1 MSFYHNLITQKSF
14 EELKKLRQTTDFI
27 LIGGW
32 AVYFYTHQ
40 LKSKDID
47 IITDY
52 AQLEKIGRNYQLTK
66 NERLKKYEARHDEVQ
81 IDIYLPFY
89 SSLGIPVEV
98 LQKQTQTV
106 ENFTLL
112 DANYLTA
119 LKIHTFNQR
128 GQTPKGQKDFLD
140 VVSLLTSPWVD
151 TKKVKEVV
159 KKYQIKTDLWEKRAK
174 ETNKIPELNLNTHRW
189 ARIKRQKGL
198 CRGK

>member
-66 NERLKKYEARHDEVQ
+66 NERLKKYEARRDEVQ

-89 SSLGIPVEV
+89 SNLGIPVEV

-112 DANYLTA
+112 EANYLTA

-128 GQTPKGQKDFLD
+128 GQIPKGQKDFLD

-151 TKKVKEVV
+151 KKKVKEVV

-174 ETNKIPELNLNTHRW
+174 ETNQIPELNLNTHRW

-198 CRGK
+198 

>member
-66 NERLKKYEARHDEVQ
+66 NERLKKYEARRDEVQ

-89 SSLGIPVEV
+89 SNLGIPVEV

-112 DANYLTA
+112 EANYLTA

-128 GQTPKGQKDFLD
+128 GQIPKGQKDFLD

-151 TKKVKEVV
+151 KKKVKEVV

-174 ETNKIPELNLNTHRW
+174 ETNQIPELNLNTHRW

>member
-66 NERLKKYEARHDEVQ
+66 NERLKKYEARRDEVQ

-89 SSLGIPVEV
+89 SNLGIPVEV

-112 DANYLTA
+112 EANYLTA
-119 LKIHTFNQR
+119 LKIHTFHQR

-151 TKKVKEVV
+151 TKKVKEIV
-159 KKYQIKTDLWEKRAK
+159 KKYQIKTNLWEKLAK
-174 ETNKIPELNLNTHRW
+174 ETSQIPELNLNTHRW

-198 CRGK
+198 